1 MRDTMKHFLSLMFLA
16 IAVAAPAAFAQK
28 WEIGF
33 AAGGSFLTSET
44 ISNPAGN
51 ADATRDPGLAVSA
64 WLDNNI
70 GSGLFGGE
78 LRYDHENGDLKL
90 SSGGTSARFASQ
102 SNAVHYDFL
111 YNFASSESVVRPFIA
126 AGGGVKWYSGTGT
139 EQVYQPLANIAV
151 FSDVRDLRP
160 LVSVG
165 AGVKF
170 NVAKAMLLRLEVHD
184 YLTPFPSNLIAPVN
198 GSSVGGWLQDFVVS
212 AGLSFGF

>member
-1 MRDTMKHFLSLMFLA
+1 MKHLLSLMSLA
-16 IAVAAPAAFAQK
+16 IAVATPTAFAQK
-28 WEIGF
+28 WEVGF
-33 AAGGSFLTSET
+33 GAGGSFLTSET
-44 ISNPAGN
+44 IDSPEGN
-51 ADATRDPGLAVSA
+51 ANATRNPGLALSA

-90 SSGGTSARFASQ
+90 SSGGTSTTFGSQ

-111 YNFASSESVVRPFIA
+111 VNFTSSEAAIRPFVA

-139 EQVYQPLANIAV
+139 EQVVQPLSNIAV
-151 FSDVRDLRP
+151 FSDVRDMRA

-170 NVAKAMLLRLEVHD
+170 NIAKSLLMRLEVHD
-184 YLTPFPSNLIAPVN
+184 YLTPFPSTLFASVT
-198 GSSVGGWLQDFVVS
+198 GSSVSGWLQDFVVS
-212 AGLSFGF
+212 AGFSFGF

>member
-1 MRDTMKHFLSLMFLA
+1 MKHFSSLMFLA
-16 IAVAAPAAFAQK
+16 LAVSTPLAFAQK
-28 WEIGF
+28 WEVGF

-44 ISNPAGN
+44 ITNPAGN
-51 ADATRDPGLAVSA
+51 ADATRDPGLALSA
-64 WLDNNI
+64 FLDNTI
-70 GSGLFGGE
+70 GSGLFAGE

-90 SSGGTSARFASQ
+90 SSGGTNVKFGSQ
-102 SNAVHYDFL
+102 SNAIHYDFL
-111 YNFASSESVVRPFIA
+111 YNFTSSEAAVRPFIA

-139 EQVYQPLANIAV
+139 EQVYQPLSNIAV
-151 FSDVRDLRP
+151 FGDVRDMRP

-184 YLTPFPSNLIAPVN
+184 YLTPFPSTLVAPVT
-198 GSSVGGWLQDFVVS
+198 GSSVSGWLQDFVVS